1 MRREHRRGR
10 LQLLSDKEEE
20 GLVDGPWNPLD
31 PQSTGKNVP
40 GIVHSQQLYSGEGV
54 SDRES
59 MLWVTSSVFN
69 TNILRGWEMVTFFAG
84 YKLIVLTRMVWSA
97 CSLAM
102 GIVIGK
108 YRPTR
113 SVKNMAICL
122 VTFAVFLNGFYLF
135 ILTVVAELE
144 LF

>member
-1 MRREHRRGR
+1 MLRVTN
-10 LQLLSDKEEE
+10 
-20 GLVDGPWNPLD
+20 LVFD
-31 PQSTGKNVP
+31 
-40 GIVHSQQLYSGEGV
+40 
-54 SDRES
+54 
-59 MLWVTSSVFN
+59 

-122 VTFAVFLNGFYLF
+122 VTFAGLMSWFFIYL
-135 ILTVVAELE
+135 LTVVAEME

>member
-1 MRREHRRGR
+1 
-10 LQLLSDKEEE
+10 
-20 GLVDGPWNPLD
+20 
-31 PQSTGKNVP
+31 
-40 GIVHSQQLYSGEGV
+40 
-54 SDRES
+54 
-59 MLWVTSSVFN
+59 MLRVTNFVFN
-69 TNILRGWEMVTFFAG
+69 NNILRGWEMVTFFAG

-113 SVKNMAICL
+113 SFKNMAICL
-122 VTFAVFLNGFYLF
+122 VTCAVFLNGFYLF
-135 ILTVVAELE
+135 ILTVVAEME

>member
-1 MRREHRRGR
+1 
-10 LQLLSDKEEE
+10 
-20 GLVDGPWNPLD
+20 
-31 PQSTGKNVP
+31 
-40 GIVHSQQLYSGEGV
+40 
-54 SDRES
+54 
-59 MLWVTSSVFN
+59 MLRVTNLVFN